1 MKLIA
6 LIILAAS
13 LTGCGKIQKY
23 ELNNATEVCGK
34 YEDINYFEY
43 FIGISMVR
51 CTDGKFKR
59 IDQ

>member
-34 YEDINYFEY
+34 YKDINYFEY

>member
-51 CTDGKFKR
+51 CTDGNFKR

>member
-13 LTGCGKIQKY
+13 LTGCSEIQKY